1 MHVRFI
7 FFGVPLLPFLKLDAS
22 SSKELALSFYL
33 DGFPCVTAVEQSV
46 NGIDSGSGAVEAE
59 KTIVGPLKHFNVF
72 LVLFGGFP
80 CKALNVKLCLYK

>member
-1 MHVRFI
+1 MASLLKLSLQGIGFE
-7 FFGVPLLPFLKLDAS
+7 LLPRWFSLRH
-22 SSKELALSFYL
+22 
-33 DGFPCVTAVEQSV
+33 
-46 NGIDSGSGAVEAE
+46 SGSGAVEAE